1 MFSLLFFKFK
11 KFSFVTMQAQRSFLH
26 TLTHTLCLSLSHTYI
41 YTVYIYIY
49 IYILE
54 EFLAEKLGKVL
65 VVMFIWTEFIQ
76 NEKELNPYLSSFS
89 LLRRTKFEEFGKR
102 YNIT

>member
-1 MFSLLFFKFK
+1 MKQTRQH
-11 KFSFVTMQAQRSFLH
+11 VQLH
-26 TLTHTLCLSLSHTYI
+26 IETPLRNQQKIIS
-41 YTVYIYIY
+41 IY

-102 YNIT
+102 YNITWLLKSR